1 MMNPRAKYMR
11 LRVLLVGVIFA
22 AAFVTIGGKAL
33 LLQVYQGSWLSRK
46 ASDQVE
52 DSLRAV
58 GKRGTIFDRR
68 GHAMA
73 VSIDVTSIAVRP
85 AQVKEPETAS
95 KDLARILKRKP
106 QEIREQLAS
115 RKPFVWIKRQAT
127 PKETEA
133 IKQLRIPGVEFV
145 SESSR
150 FYPNRTLAA
159 HVLGFTGMD
168 GKGLEGVEF
177 FYDRY
182 LRGADTN
189 VKVLRDAHGND
200 FQSEP
205 PSDEDA
211 SGKNLVLTIDQSIQF
226 AAETSLAEA
235 VDKSKAKSG
244 MTIVMVPRTG
254 EILALALA
262 PTFNPNAFDDVKKP
276 LWRNRTVT
284 DPFEPGSTLK
294 VFSAAA
300 ALEFANLS
308 PKTTFNCENGAYRIG
323 KNTVHDVH
331 RYGVLTLQDIIKYSS
346 NIGAVKISER
356 VGPEKLHHTLR
367 LFGFGQKTGI
377 DSPAEATG
385 LLMPH
390 KHWTDIDTAA
400 ISFGHGVSVSAVQL
414 ITAFAAIAN
423 DGVLMRP
430 RIVQTI
436 TDQQGQILQQFAPEE
451 VRRVVSRQT
460 AATLREI
467 LQTVMLPGGTGVH
480 AALDGYS
487 ACGKTGTAR
496 KLDESGTYTS
506 DRHVASFIGFAPA
519 ESPQVAVLVV
529 IDEPKTQIYGGA
541 VAAPVFKK
549 IAQAA
554 LNYLNVPPQPVT
566 ERLRVAIETGG
577 RG

>member
-1 MMNPRAKYMR
+1 MRMKYIR
-11 LRVLLVGVIFA
+11 FRILLVGAIFA
-22 AAFVTIGGKAL
+22 MALVAIGGKAL

-52 DSLRAV
+52 DSLKAV

-68 GHAMA
+68 GHALA

-85 AQVKEPETAS
+85 ARVEAPESAAQNI
-95 KDLARILKRKP
+95 ARLLKRKP
-106 QEIREQLAS
+106 QEIRQRLAS

-127 PKETEA
+127 PKEAEA
-133 IKQLRIPGVEFV
+133 VRQLRIPGIEFV
-145 SESSR
+145 SETSR
-150 FYPNRTLAA
+150 FYPNRALAA

-177 FYDRY
+177 FYDRH
-182 LRGADTN
+182 LRGADTS

-200 FQSEP
+200 FKSESP
-205 PSDEDA
+205 TEMDA
-211 SGKNLVLTIDQSIQF
+211 SGKNVVLTLDQSIQF
-226 AAETSLAEA
+226 TTETHLAEA
-235 VDKSKAKSG
+235 VEKNKAKSG
-244 MTIVMVPRTG
+244 MALVMAPRTG
-254 EILALALA
+254 EILALAIA
-262 PTFNPNAFDDVKKP
+262 PAFNPNAFDSAKKA
-276 LWRNRTVT
+276 LWRNRAVT

-300 ALEFANLS
+300 ALEFAHLS
-308 PKTTFNCENGAYRIG
+308 PKTTFHCENGAYRIG

-331 RYGVLTLQDIIKYSS
+331 RYGLLTLQDIIKYSS

-356 VGPEKLHHTLR
+356 VGPDKLHHTLR

-377 DSPAEATG
+377 DSPAETPG
-385 LLMPH
+385 LLMHH
-390 KHWTDIDTAA
+390 KHWTGIDTAA

-414 ITAFAAIAN
+414 ITAFSAIAN

-430 RIVQTI
+430 RIVEAI

-460 AATLREI
+460 AAALKEI
-467 LQTVMLPGGTGVH
+467 LRTVVLPGGTGVH
-480 AALDGYS
+480 AALEGYS

-496 KLDESGTYTS
+496 KIDETGAYSN

-519 ESPQVAVLVV
+519 EDPQIAVLVV
-529 IDEPKTQIYGGA
+529 IDEPKTQVYGGA

-549 IAQAA
+549 IAQTT
-554 LNYLNVPPQPVT
+554 LNYLNVPPRPAT
-566 ERLRVAIETGG
+566 ERLRVALDGGG

>member
-1 MMNPRAKYMR
+1 MSMRAKYIR
-11 LRVLLVGVIFA
+11 LRILLVGVVFA
-22 AAFVTIGGKAL
+22 AAFVAIGSRAL

-52 DSLRAV
+52 DSLKAV

-85 AQVKEPETAS
+85 SHVKAPEAAA
-95 KDLARILKRKP
+95 KELARVLKRTP
-106 QEIREQLAS
+106 QEIKERLAS

-127 PKETEA
+127 PKEAEA
-133 IKQLRIPGVEFV
+133 VKRLQIPGIEFV
-145 SESSR
+145 SETNR
-150 FYPNRTLAA
+150 FYPNRALAA

-168 GKGLEGVEF
+168 GRGLEGVEF
-177 FYDRY
+177 FYDKH
-182 LRGADTN
+182 LRGAGTS
-189 VKVLRDAHGND
+189 VKVLRDAHGNG

-205 PSDEDA
+205 PPDEDA
-211 SGKNLVLTIDQSIQF
+211 SGKNLVLTLDQSIQF
-226 AAETSLAEA
+226 TAETALADA
-235 VDKSKAKSG
+235 VEKTKAKSG
-244 MTIVMVPRTG
+244 IAIVMAPGTG

-262 PTFNPNAFDDVKKP
+262 PAFNPNAFDDAKKA
-276 LWRNRTVT
+276 LWRNRAIT

-331 RYGVLTLQDIIKYSS
+331 RYGLLTLQDIIKYSS

-356 VGPEKLHHTLR
+356 VGPQKLHHTLR
-367 LFGFGQKTGI
+367 QFGFGQKTGI
-377 DSPAEATG
+377 DSPAETTG

-390 KHWTDIDTAA
+390 KHWTGIDTAA

-414 ITAFAAIAN
+414 ISAFSAIAN

-430 RIVQTI
+430 RMVQAI
-436 TDQQGQILQQFAPEE
+436 TDQQGQILQQFAPEA
-451 VRRVVSRQT
+451 VRRVVSSQT
-460 AATLREI
+460 ASTLRDI

-496 KLDESGTYTS
+496 KIDDNGTYS
-506 DRHVASFIGFAPA
+506 NDRHVASFIGFAPA
-519 ESPQVAVLVV
+519 ENAQVAVLVV
-529 IDEPKTQIYGGA
+529 IDEPKGQIYGGA

-549 IAQAA
+549 IAQTA
-554 LNYLNVPPQPVT
+554 LNYLNVPPRPAT
-566 ERLRVAIETGG
+566 ERLRVAWDHGG

>member
-1 MMNPRAKYMR
+1 MRAKYIR
-11 LRVLLVGVIFA
+11 LRILLVGVVFA
-22 AAFVTIGGKAL
+22 MAFVAIGGKAL

-52 DSLRAV
+52 DSLKAV

-85 AQVKEPETAS
+85 AQVKSPEAAAQ
-95 KDLARILKRKP
+95 DLARILKRKP
-106 QEIREQLAS
+106 QEMKERLAS
-115 RKPFVWIKRQAT
+115 RKPFVWLKRQAT
-127 PKETEA
+127 PKEAEA
-133 IKQLRIPGVEFV
+133 VKQLRIPGIEFV
-145 SESSR
+145 SETSR
-150 FYPNRTLAA
+150 FYPNRALAA

-177 FYDRY
+177 FYDSH
-182 LRGADTN
+182 LRGSDTS

-200 FQSEP
+200 FRSESP
-205 PSDEDA
+205 ADDNA
-211 SGKNLVLTIDQSIQF
+211 SGKNVVLTLDQNIQF
-226 AAETSLAEA
+226 ATETSLAEA
-235 VDKSKAKSG
+235 VEKNKAKSG
-244 MTIVMVPRTG
+244 MAVVMAPRTG

-262 PTFNPNAFDDVKKP
+262 PAFNPNAFDEVKRP
-276 LWRNRTVT
+276 LWRNRAIT

-308 PKTTFNCENGAYRIG
+308 PKTMFHCENGAYRIG

-331 RYGVLTLQDIIKYSS
+331 RYGLLTLQDIIKYSS

-356 VGPEKLHHTLR
+356 VGPEKLHHALR
-367 LFGFGQKTGI
+367 LFGFGQKTGV
-377 DSPAEATG
+377 DSPAETAG
-385 LLMPH
+385 LLMHH
-390 KHWTDIDTAA
+390 KHWTGIDTAA

-414 ITAFAAIAN
+414 ITAFSAIAN

-430 RIVQTI
+430 RIARAI
-436 TDQQGQILQQFAPEE
+436 TDQQGQILHQFEPEE
-451 VRRVVSRQT
+451 VRRVISRQT
-460 AATLREI
+460 AAALKEI
-467 LQTVMLPGGTGVH
+467 LQTVVLPGGTGVN

-496 KLDESGTYTS
+496 KIDDSGAYS
-506 DRHVASFIGFAPA
+506 NDRHVASFIGFAPA
-519 ESPQVAVLVV
+519 DNPQVAVLVV

-549 IAQAA
+549 IAQTA
-554 LNYLNVPPQPVT
+554 LNYLNVPPRPAA
-566 ERLRVAIETGG
+566 ERLRVALDGGG

>member
-1 MMNPRAKYMR
+1 MNMRAKYIR
-11 LRVLLVGVIFA
+11 LRILLVGVAFA
-22 AAFVTIGGKAL
+22 TAFVAIGSRAL

-52 DSLRAV
+52 DSLKAV

-85 AQVKEPETAS
+85 SQVKAPEAAA
-95 KDLARILKRKP
+95 KQLARVLKRPP
-106 QEIREQLAS
+106 QEMKERLAS

-127 PKETEA
+127 PKEAEA
-133 IKQLRIPGVEFV
+133 VKQLQIPGIEFV
-145 SESSR
+145 SEASR
-150 FYPNRTLAA
+150 FYPNRALAA

-168 GKGLEGVEF
+168 GRGLEGIEF
-177 FYDRY
+177 FYDKH
-182 LRGADTN
+182 LRGAGTS
-189 VKVLRDAHGND
+189 VKVLRDAHGNG
-200 FQSEP
+200 FQSESP
-205 PSDEDA
+205 PDEDA
-211 SGKNLVLTIDQSIQF
+211 SGKNLVLTLDQSIQF
-226 AAETSLAEA
+226 TAETALADA
-235 VDKSKAKSG
+235 VEKTKAKSG
-244 MTIVMVPRTG
+244 IAIVMAPGTG

-262 PTFNPNAFDDVKKP
+262 PAFNPNAFDDAKKS
-276 LWRNRTVT
+276 LWRNRAIT

-300 ALEFANLS
+300 ALEFANIS
-308 PKTTFNCENGAYRIG
+308 PKTVFNCENGAYRIG

-331 RYGVLTLQDIIKYSS
+331 RYGLLSLQDIIKYSS
-346 NIGAVKISER
+346 NIGAVKISEK

-377 DSPAEATG
+377 DSAAETAG
-385 LLMPH
+385 LLMHH
-390 KHWTDIDTAA
+390 KHWKDIDTAA
-400 ISFGHGVSVSAVQL
+400 ISFGHGVSASAVQL
-414 ITAFAAIAN
+414 ITAFSAIAN

-430 RIVQTI
+430 RIVHAI
-436 TDQQGQILQQFAPEE
+436 TDQQGQILRQFPPEE
-451 VRRVVSRQT
+451 VRRAVSPQT
-460 AATLREI
+460 AATLKEI
-467 LQTVMLPGGTGVH
+467 LQTVMLPGGTGVN

-496 KLDESGTYTS
+496 KIDENGNYTN

-519 ESPQVAVLVV
+519 DNPQVAVLVV
-529 IDEPKTQIYGGA
+529 IDEPKAQIYGGA

-549 IAQAA
+549 IAQSA
-554 LNYLNVPPQPVT
+554 LGYLNVPPQPVG
-566 ERLRVAIETGG
+566 ERLRVALDGGG

>member
-1 MMNPRAKYMR
+1 MHTKYIR
-11 LRVLLVGVIFA
+11 LRILLVGVIFA
-22 AAFVTIGGKAL
+22 VAFAGIGSKAL
-33 LLQVYQGSWLSRK
+33 LLQITQGTWLSRK

-52 DSLRAV
+52 DSLKAV

-85 AQVKEPETAS
+85 SQVKAPDAAA
-95 KDLARILKRKP
+95 KDLARVLKRKP
-106 QEIREQLAS
+106 QEMQERLAS

-127 PKETEA
+127 PKEAEA
-133 IKQLRIPGVEFV
+133 VRDLKIPGIEFV

-150 FYPNRTLAA
+150 FYPNRALAA

-177 FYDRY
+177 FYDKH
-182 LRGADTN
+182 LRGTDTS

-205 PSDEDA
+205 PADEDA
-211 SGKNLVLTIDQSIQF
+211 SGKNLVLTLDQSIQF
-226 AAETSLAEA
+226 TAETSLAEA
-235 VDKSKAKSG
+235 IEKNKAKSG
-244 MTIVMVPRTG
+244 MAIVMVPRTG

-262 PTFNPNAFDDVKKP
+262 PAFNPNAFDEVKKP
-276 LWRNRTVT
+276 LWRNRAIT

-308 PKTTFNCENGAYRIG
+308 PRTTFNCENGAYRIG

-331 RYGVLTLQDIIKYSS
+331 RYGLLTLQDIIKYSS
-346 NIGAVKISER
+346 NIGAVKISEK

-377 DSPAEATG
+377 DSPAETTG
-385 LLMPH
+385 LLMPY
-390 KHWTDIDTAA
+390 KQWTDIDTAA
-400 ISFGHGVSVSAVQL
+400 ISFGHGISVSAVQL
-414 ITAFAAIAN
+414 ATAFSAIAN
-423 DGVLMRP
+423 NGVLMRP
-430 RIVQTI
+430 RIVQAI
-436 TDQQGQILQQFAPEE
+436 TDQQGQILQQFPAEE
-451 VRRVVSRQT
+451 VRRVLSPQT
-460 AATLREI
+460 AATLKEI
-467 LQTVMLPGGTGVH
+467 LQTVMLPGGTGVN

-496 KLDESGTYTS
+496 KIDENGTYTN

-519 ESPQVAVLVV
+519 ENAQVTVLVV
-529 IDEPKTQIYGGA
+529 IDEPRAQIYGGA

-549 IAQAA
+549 IAQTA
-554 LNYLNVPPQPVT
+554 LNYLNVPPRPAT
-566 ERLRVAIETGG
+566 ERLRVELDAGG

>member
-1 MMNPRAKYMR
+1 
-11 LRVLLVGVIFA
+11 LVVGLAFA
-22 AAFVTIGGKAL
+22 AVFGVIGGKAL
-33 LLQVYQGSWLSRK
+33 WLQVYEGSWLSRK

-52 DSLRAV
+52 DSLTSV

-68 GHAMA
+68 GREMA
-73 VSIDVTSIAVRP
+73 VSIDVTSIAIRP
-85 AQVKEPETAS
+85 PQVKDVDATA
-95 KDLARILKRKP
+95 KELARVLKKKP
-106 QEIREQLAS
+106 QAIKERLTA

-127 PKETEA
+127 PKEAEA
-133 IKQLRIPGVEFV
+133 VKELRLPGIEFV
-145 SESSR
+145 AETSR

-177 FYDRY
+177 FYDRH
-182 LRGADTN
+182 LRGTDTSI
-189 VKVLRDAHGND
+189 KILRDAHGNG
-200 FQSEP
+200 FQSDP
-205 PSDEDA
+205 PGDEDA
-211 SGKNLVLTIDQSIQF
+211 SGKNLVLTLDQSIQF
-226 AAETSLAEA
+226 TVETSLAEA
-235 VDKSKAKSG
+235 VDKCKAKSG
-244 MTIVMVPRTG
+244 MAIVMAPRTG
-254 EILALALA
+254 DILALALDPA
-262 PTFNPNAFDDVKKP
+262 FNPNAFDDVKKP
-276 LWRNRTVT
+276 LLRNRAIT

-323 KNTVHDVH
+323 RNTVHDVH
-331 RYGVLTLQDIIKYSS
+331 RYGLLTLQDIIKYSS

-356 VGPEKLHHTLR
+356 VGSEKLHHTLR

-377 DSPAEATG
+377 DSPAETPG
-385 LLMPH
+385 LLMHH

-414 ITAFAAIAN
+414 IAAFSAIAN

-430 RIVQTI
+430 RIVQAI
-436 TDQQGQILQQFAPEE
+436 TDHQGQIVQQFAPEE
-451 VRRVVSRQT
+451 VRRVISQPT

-467 LQTVMLPGGTGVH
+467 LQTVMLPGGTGTH

-496 KLDESGTYTS
+496 KIDDNGTYS
-506 DRHVASFIGFAPA
+506 NDRHVASFIGFAPA
-519 ESPQVAVLVV
+519 ENPQVAVLVV

-549 IAQAA
+549 IAQTT
-554 LNYLNVPPQPVT
+554 LNYLNVPPRPFT
-566 ERLRVAIETGG
+566 EKLRVALDAGG

>member
-1 MMNPRAKYMR
+1 MPMPTKYIR
-11 LRVLLVGVIFA
+11 LRILLVGAVFA
-22 AAFVTIGGKAL
+22 MLFAVIGGKAL
-33 LLQVYQGSWLSRK
+33 LLQITQGSWLSRK

-52 DSLRAV
+52 ESLKAV
-58 GKRGTIFDRR
+58 GRRGTILDRR

-85 AQVKEPETAS
+85 AQVKDPDAAAKE
-95 KDLARILKRKP
+95 LARILKRKP
-106 QEIREQLAS
+106 QEISERLTA

-133 IKQLRIPGVEFV
+133 VRGLRIAGVDFV

-150 FYPNRTLAA
+150 FYPNRALAA
-159 HVLGFTGMD
+159 HLLGFTGLD

-177 FYDRY
+177 FYDKH
-182 LRGADTN
+182 LRGTGTS

-200 FQSEP
+200 FQSE
-205 PSDEDA
+205 SAGDEDA
-211 SGKNLVLTIDQSIQF
+211 SGKNLMLTLDQSIQF
-226 AAETSLAEA
+226 TAETALAEA
-235 VDKSKAKSG
+235 VEKSRAKSG
-244 MTIVMVPRTG
+244 MAIVMAPRTG

-262 PTFNPNAFDDVKKP
+262 PTFNPNAFDDAKKP
-276 LWRNRTVT
+276 LWRNRAIT

-308 PKTTFNCENGAYRIG
+308 PKTTFNCENGSYRVG

-331 RYGVLTLQDIIKYSS
+331 RYGLLTLQDIIKYSS
-346 NIGAVKISER
+346 NIGAVKISEK

-377 DSPAEATG
+377 DSPAETTG
-385 LLMPH
+385 LLMHH

-414 ITAFAAIAN
+414 ITAFSAIAN

-430 RIVQTI
+430 RIVQAI
-436 TDQQGQILQQFAPEE
+436 TDQQGQILQQFPAEE
-451 VRRVVSRQT
+451 VRRVVSPQT
-460 AATLREI
+460 AAALRDI
-467 LQTVMLPGGTGVH
+467 LQTVMLPGGTGVNG
-480 AALDGYS
+480 ALEGYS
-487 ACGKTGTAR
+487 VCGKTGTAR
-496 KLDESGTYTS
+496 KIDENGVYTN

-519 ESPQVAVLVV
+519 ENPQLSVLVV
-529 IDEPKTQIYGGA
+529 IDEPKAQIYGGA

-549 IAQAA
+549 IAQAT
-554 LNYLNVPPQPVT
+554 LNYLNVPPQPAA
-566 ERLRVAIETGG
+566 ERLRVAMETGG

>member
-1 MMNPRAKYMR
+1 MRIKYIR
-11 LRVLLVGVIFA
+11 LRILLVGVIFA
-22 AAFVTIGGKAL
+22 MAFAAIGGKAL

-52 DSLRAV
+52 DSLKAV

-73 VSIDVTSIAVRP
+73 VSIDVTSIAIRP
-85 AQVKEPETAS
+85 AQVKDSETAA
-95 KDLARILKRKP
+95 KELARVLKRKP
-106 QEIREQLAS
+106 QEMKERLAS
-115 RKPFVWIKRQAT
+115 RKPFVWLKRQAT

-133 IKQLRIPGVEFV
+133 VKQLRIPGIEFV
-145 SESSR
+145 SETSR
-150 FYPNRTLAA
+150 FYPNRALAA

-177 FYDRY
+177 FYDSH
-182 LRGADTN
+182 LRGADTS
-189 VKVLRDAHGND
+189 VKILRDAHGNG

-205 PSDEDA
+205 PGDEDA
-211 SGKNLVLTIDQSIQF
+211 SGKNLVLTLDQNIQF
-226 AAETSLAEA
+226 TAETSLAEA
-235 VDKSKAKSG
+235 VEKNRAKSG
-244 MTIVMVPRTG
+244 MAVVMAPRTG

-262 PTFNPNAFDDVKKP
+262 PAFNPNAFDEVKKP
-276 LWRNRTVT
+276 LWRNRAIT

-308 PKTTFNCENGAYRIG
+308 PKTTFHCENGAYRIG

-331 RYGVLTLQDIIKYSS
+331 RYGMLSLQDIIKYSS
-346 NIGAVKISER
+346 NIGAVKISEK
-356 VGPEKLHHTLR
+356 VGAEKLHHTLR

-377 DSPAEATG
+377 DSPAETTG

-390 KHWTDIDTAA
+390 KQWTDIDTAA

-414 ITAFAAIAN
+414 IAAFSAIAN

-430 RIVQTI
+430 RIVQAI

-460 AATLREI
+460 AATLKEI
-467 LQTVMLPGGTGVH
+467 LQSVMLPGGTGTN

-496 KLDESGTYTS
+496 KIDENGTYS
-506 DRHVASFIGFAPA
+506 NDRHVASFIGFAPA
-519 ESPQVAVLVV
+519 ENPQVAVLIV
-529 IDEPKTQIYGGA
+529 IDEPKAQIYGGA

-549 IAQAA
+549 IVQTA
-554 LNYLNVPPQPVT
+554 LNYLNVPPRPAT
-566 ERLRVAIETGG
+566 ERLRVALDGGG

>member
-1 MMNPRAKYMR
+1 MRTKYIR
-11 LRVLLVGVIFA
+11 LRILVVGLAFA
-22 AAFVTIGGKAL
+22 TVFGMIGGKAL
-33 LLQVYQGSWLSRK
+33 LLQVYEGSWLSRK

-52 DSLRAV
+52 DSLISV

-68 GHAMA
+68 GREMA
-73 VSIDVTSIAVRP
+73 VSIDVTSIAIRP
-85 AQVKEPETAS
+85 LHVKDVDATVKELS
-95 KDLARILKRKP
+95 RVLKKKP
-106 QEIREQLAS
+106 QEIKERLTT
-115 RKPFVWIKRQAT
+115 RKPFVWVKRQAT
-127 PKETEA
+127 PKEAEA
-133 IKQLRIPGVEFV
+133 VKQLRLPGIEFV
-145 SESSR
+145 AETSR

-177 FYDRY
+177 FYDSH
-182 LRGADTN
+182 LRGTDTS
-189 VKVLRDAHGND
+189 VKVLRDAHGNG

-205 PSDEDA
+205 PADEDA
-211 SGKNLVLTIDQSIQF
+211 SGKNLVLTLDQSIQF
-226 AAETSLAEA
+226 TAETSLAEA
-235 VDKSKAKSG
+235 VDKYKAKSG
-244 MTIVMVPRTG
+244 MAIVMAPRTG

-262 PTFNPNAFDDVKKP
+262 PAFNPNAFDDVKKP
-276 LWRNRTVT
+276 LWRNRAIT

-331 RYGVLTLQDIIKYSS
+331 RYGLLTLQDIIKYSS

-377 DSPAEATG
+377 DSPGETTG
-385 LLMPH
+385 LLMHH
-390 KHWTDIDTAA
+390 KHWSDIDTAA

-414 ITAFAAIAN
+414 ITAFSAIAN
-423 DGVLMRP
+423 DGLLMRP
-430 RIVQTI
+430 RIVQAI
-436 TDQQGQILQQFAPEE
+436 TDHQGQIVQQFAPEE
-451 VRRVVSRQT
+451 VRRVISHQT

-467 LQTVMLPGGTGVH
+467 LQTVMLPGGTGTH

-496 KLDESGTYTS
+496 KIDDSGTYS
-506 DRHVASFIGFAPA
+506 NDRHVASFIGFAPA
-519 ESPQVAVLVV
+519 ENPQVAVLVV
-529 IDEPKTQIYGGA
+529 IDEPKTQIYGGT

-549 IAQAA
+549 IAQTA
-554 LNYLNVPPQPVT
+554 LNYLNVPPRPVT
-566 ERLRVAIETGG
+566 EKLRVALEDGG

>member
-1 MMNPRAKYMR
+1 MRAKYIR
-11 LRVLLVGVIFA
+11 LRILLVGVVFA
-22 AAFVTIGGKAL
+22 MVFVAIGGKAL
-33 LLQVYQGSWLSRK
+33 LLQVYQGSWLSQK

-52 DSLRAV
+52 DSLKAV

-85 AQVKEPETAS
+85 AQVKDPEAAV
-95 KDLARILKRKP
+95 KELARVLKRKP
-106 QEIREQLAS
+106 QEIKERLAS

-127 PKETEA
+127 PREA
-133 IKQLRIPGVEFV
+133 EAVQQLRIPGIEFV
-145 SESSR
+145 SETSR
-150 FYPNRTLAA
+150 FYPNRGLAA

-168 GKGLEGVEF
+168 GRGLEGVEF
-177 FYDRY
+177 FYDGQ
-182 LRGADTN
+182 LRGAGTS
-189 VKVLRDAHGND
+189 VKVLRDAHGNG

-205 PSDEDA
+205 PADEDA
-211 SGKNLVLTIDQSIQF
+211 SGKNLVLTLDQSIQF
-226 AAETSLAEA
+226 TAETSLAEA
-235 VDKSKAKSG
+235 VEKHKAKSG
-244 MTIVMVPRTG
+244 MAIVMVPGTG

-262 PTFNPNAFDDVKKP
+262 PAFNPNAFDDVKKP
-276 LWRNRTVT
+276 LWRNRAIT

-308 PKTTFNCENGAYRIG
+308 PKSTFNCENGAYRIG

-331 RYGVLTLQDIIKYSS
+331 RYGVLSLQDIIKYSS

-377 DSPAEATG
+377 DSPGETTG
-385 LLMPH
+385 LLMH
-390 KHWTDIDTAA
+390 YKRWTEIDTAA

-414 ITAFAAIAN
+414 VTAFSAIAN
-423 DGVLMRP
+423 GGVLMRP
-430 RIVQTI
+430 RIVQAI
-436 TDQQGQILQQFAPEE
+436 MDHQGQIVQQFAPEE
-451 VRRVVSRQT
+451 VRRVLSPQT
-460 AATLREI
+460 AATLRDI
-467 LQTVMLPGGTGVH
+467 LQTVVLPGGTGVN

-496 KLDESGTYTS
+496 KVDESGTYAN

-519 ESPQVAVLVV
+519 EQPQVAVLVV

-541 VAAPVFKK
+541 AAAPVFKK
-549 IAQAA
+549 IAQTA
-554 LNYLNVPPQPVT
+554 LNYLNVPPRPIG
-566 ERLRVAIETGG
+566 ERLRVALDGGG

>member
-1 MMNPRAKYMR
+1 MRIKYIR
-11 LRVLLVGVIFA
+11 LRILLVGVIFA
-22 AAFVTIGGKAL
+22 MAFAAIGGKAL

-52 DSLRAV
+52 DSLKAV

-73 VSIDVTSIAVRP
+73 VSIDVTSIAIRP
-85 AQVKEPETAS
+85 AQVKDSETAA
-95 KDLARILKRKP
+95 KELARVLKRKP
-106 QEIREQLAS
+106 QEMKERLAS
-115 RKPFVWIKRQAT
+115 RKPFVWLKRQAT

-133 IKQLRIPGVEFV
+133 VKQLRIPGIEFV
-145 SESSR
+145 SETSR
-150 FYPNRTLAA
+150 FYPNRALAA

-177 FYDRY
+177 FYDSH
-182 LRGADTN
+182 LRGADTS
-189 VKVLRDAHGND
+189 VKILRDAHGNG

-205 PSDEDA
+205 PGDEDA
-211 SGKNLVLTIDQSIQF
+211 SGKNLVLTLDQNIQF
-226 AAETSLAEA
+226 TAETSLAEA
-235 VDKSKAKSG
+235 VEKNRAKSG
-244 MTIVMVPRTG
+244 MAVVMAPRTG

-262 PTFNPNAFDDVKKP
+262 PAFNPNAFDEVKKP
-276 LWRNRTVT
+276 LWRNRAIT

-308 PKTTFNCENGAYRIG
+308 PKTTFHCENGAYRIG

-331 RYGVLTLQDIIKYSS
+331 RYGMLSLQDIIKYSS
-346 NIGAVKISER
+346 NIGAVKISEK
-356 VGPEKLHHTLR
+356 VGAEKLHYTLR

-377 DSPAEATG
+377 DSPAETTG

-390 KHWTDIDTAA
+390 KQWTDIDTAA

-414 ITAFAAIAN
+414 IAAFSAIAN

-430 RIVQTI
+430 RIVQAI

-460 AATLREI
+460 AATLKEI
-467 LQTVMLPGGTGVH
+467 LQSVMLPGGTGTN

-496 KLDESGTYTS
+496 KIDENGTYS
-506 DRHVASFIGFAPA
+506 NDRHVASFIGFAPA
-519 ESPQVAVLVV
+519 ENPQVAVLIV
-529 IDEPKTQIYGGA
+529 IDEPKAQIYGGA

-549 IAQAA
+549 IVQTA
-554 LNYLNVPPQPVT
+554 LNYLNVPPRPAT
-566 ERLRVAIETGG
+566 ERLRVALDGGG

>member
-1 MMNPRAKYMR
+1 VKAPD
-11 LRVLLVGVIFA
+11 A
-22 AAFVTIGGKAL
+22 AA
-33 LLQVYQGSWLSRK
+33 QG
-46 ASDQVE
+46 
-52 DSLRAV
+52 
-58 GKRGTIFDRR
+58 
-68 GHAMA
+68 
-73 VSIDVTSIAVRP
+73 
-85 AQVKEPETAS
+85 
-95 KDLARILKRKP
+95 LARVLKRKP
-106 QEIREQLAS
+106 QEIKERLAS

-127 PKETEA
+127 PKEAEA
-133 IKQLRIPGVEFV
+133 VKQLRIPGIEFV
-145 SESSR
+145 SETSR
-150 FYPNRTLAA
+150 FYPNRALAA

-177 FYDRY
+177 FYDSH
-182 LRGADTN
+182 LRGADTS
-189 VKVLRDAHGND
+189 VKVLRDAHGNG

-205 PSDEDA
+205 PADEDA
-211 SGKNLVLTIDQSIQF
+211 SGKNLVLTLDQSIQF
-226 AAETSLAEA
+226 TTETSLAEA
-235 VDKSKAKSG
+235 VEKNKAKSG
-244 MTIVMVPRTG
+244 MAIVMAPQTG

-262 PTFNPNAFDDVKKP
+262 PAYNPNAFDEGKKP
-276 LWRNRTVT
+276 LWRNRAIT

-308 PKTTFNCENGAYRIG
+308 PKTTFHCENGAYRIG

-331 RYGVLTLQDIIKYSS
+331 RYGLLTLQDIIKYSS

-367 LFGFGQKTGI
+367 LFGFGQRTGI
-377 DSPAEATG
+377 DSPAETAG
-385 LLMPH
+385 LLMHH
-390 KHWTDIDTAA
+390 KHWTGIDTAA

-414 ITAFAAIAN
+414 ITAFSAIAN

-430 RIVQTI
+430 RVVRAI

-460 AATLREI
+460 AATLRDI
-467 LQTVMLPGGTGVH
+467 LQTVVLPGGTGTH

-496 KLDESGTYTS
+496 KIDDSGGYS
-506 DRHVASFIGFAPA
+506 NDRHVASFIGFAPA
-519 ESPQVAVLVV
+519 ENAQVAVLVV

-549 IAQAA
+549 IAQTA
-554 LNYLNVPPQPVT
+554 LNYLNVPPQPAA
-566 ERLRVAIETGG
+566 ERLRVAVDGGG

>member
-1 MMNPRAKYMR
+1 MRIKYIR
-11 LRVLLVGVIFA
+11 LRILLVGVIFA
-22 AAFVTIGGKAL
+22 MAFAAIGGKAL

-52 DSLRAV
+52 DSLKAV

-73 VSIDVTSIAVRP
+73 VSIDVTSIAIRP
-85 AQVKEPETAS
+85 AQVKDSETAA
-95 KDLARILKRKP
+95 KELARVLKRKP
-106 QEIREQLAS
+106 QEMKERLAS
-115 RKPFVWIKRQAT
+115 RKPFVWLKRQAT

-133 IKQLRIPGVEFV
+133 VKQLRIPGIEFV
-145 SESSR
+145 SETSR
-150 FYPNRTLAA
+150 FYPNRALAA

-177 FYDRY
+177 FYDSH
-182 LRGADTN
+182 LRGADTS
-189 VKVLRDAHGND
+189 VKILRDAHGNG

-205 PSDEDA
+205 PGDEDA
-211 SGKNLVLTIDQSIQF
+211 SGKNLVLTLDQNIQF
-226 AAETSLAEA
+226 TAETSLAEA
-235 VDKSKAKSG
+235 VEKNRAKSG
-244 MTIVMVPRTG
+244 MAVVMAPRTG

-262 PTFNPNAFDDVKKP
+262 PAFNPNAFDEAKKP
-276 LWRNRTVT
+276 LWRNRAIT

-308 PKTTFNCENGAYRIG
+308 AKTTFHCENGAYRIG

-331 RYGVLTLQDIIKYSS
+331 RYGLLSLQDIIKYSS
-346 NIGAVKISER
+346 NIGAVKISEK
-356 VGPEKLHHTLR
+356 VGAEKLHHTLR
-367 LFGFGQKTGI
+367 LFGFGQRTGI
-377 DSPAEATG
+377 DSPAETTG

-390 KHWTDIDTAA
+390 KQWTDIDTAA

-414 ITAFAAIAN
+414 IAAFGAIAN

-430 RIVQTI
+430 RIVQAI

-460 AATLREI
+460 AATLKEI
-467 LQTVMLPGGTGVH
+467 LQTVMLPGGTGIN

-496 KLDESGTYTS
+496 KIDENGTYS
-506 DRHVASFIGFAPA
+506 NDRHVASFIGFAPA
-519 ESPQVAVLVV
+519 ENPQVAVLVV
-529 IDEPKTQIYGGA
+529 IDEPKAQIYGGA

-549 IAQAA
+549 IVQTA
-554 LNYLNVPPQPVT
+554 LNYLNVPPRPAT
-566 ERLRVAIETGG
+566 ERLRVALDGGG